1 VLIHQRKLKA
11 FAVCPRSA
19 LCDTKYS
26 MRMRTIALLQLLLI
40 FPAALFMAS
49 LVVRNL
55 GPMNSEPA
63 HSAKEI
69 VMWYAGRMWTLRVLL
84 FTLPC
89 IVLISGWLALRTRYR
104 DAVRLTSHRSPA
116 TSSPHWPVRLVS
128 VTTVASAGILAIVSF
143 HVLSH

>member
-1 VLIHQRKLKA
+1 
-11 FAVCPRSA
+11 
-19 LCDTKYS
+19 
-26 MRMRTIALLQLLLI
+26 MRMRTIAILQLLLI

-63 HSAKEI
+63 HTARTI

-89 IVLISGWLALRTRYR
+89 IVLISGLLALRTRYR
-104 DAVRLTSHRSPA
+104 DAVRLGSQRSLA
-116 TSSPHWPVRLVS
+116 SSRSHWPVRLVS
-128 VTTVASAGILAIVSF
+128 VATVASAGILAIVGF
-143 HVLSH
+143 HVLTH